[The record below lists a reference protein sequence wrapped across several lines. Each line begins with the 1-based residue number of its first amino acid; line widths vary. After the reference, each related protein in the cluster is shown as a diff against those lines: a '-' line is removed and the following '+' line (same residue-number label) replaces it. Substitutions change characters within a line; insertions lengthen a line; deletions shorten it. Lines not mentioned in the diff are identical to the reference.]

1 MVCQSGDSFM
11 STSSIIVLSSCWAK
25 GWACLS
31 FFYGLI
37 PHHIYISKETTLMAS
52 KMAYCN
58 CYQKKSTK
66 LFASGRLAL
75 FPLDNILLDVSRRF
89 SVTPSFTLN
98 RIKKS
103 CRSLLISSSPT
114 STISGYC
121 EAHALSHHWM
131 GWVTY
136 YLVYQMGVLS
146 RFFGMCC

>member
-1 MVCQSGDSFM
+1 MCQSGDSFM
-11 STSSIIVLSSCWAK
+11 STSSIIVLSSCSAK

-75 FPLDNILLDVSRRF
+75 FPLDYLLLDVSRRF
-89 SVTPSFTLN
+89 SVTPSLTLN

-121 EAHALSHHWM
+121 EAHALPYHWM
-131 GWVTY
+131 GWVTFI
-136 YLVYQMGVLS
+136 VLS
-146 RFFGMCC
+146 RLFGISC